1 MLIKDIKIIDIIQDG
16 RGVGKKDG
24 KTIFIEN
31 AIFGEVLDAEILDF
45 KKNYLEARKIQTKI
59 QSKYFRKPPCP
70 YFDECGGCS
79 IMNINYQ
86 RQIELKKNLIK
97 NALKKSAK
105 IENSDLEIME
115 SKEFHYRNK
124 IRLKVDEN
132 GNLNYLKN
140 YSYQYVAIKNCLIA
154 NELISNNLS
163 EITKISRDINQNSSA
178 KIDEITIRSNKTD
191 ILLNM
196 QGKFDQESLNYIKEN
211 YLDGKYKINLIDGK
225 KLIVISG
232 NGYLEY
238 NILGKNFKI
247 SALDFYQVNDF
258 QIENLYS
265 VAKEFLGENQ
275 KILDLYCGS
284 ATSSIA
290 INGDNVIGVEINKNA
305 ITDANENA
313 KRNGLKNYKFLAKNA
328 KYIDEK
334 FIKNEKIDA
343 ITLDPPRAG
352 LDKDL
357 IKAITDSKIQKIVY
371 ISCNPQTLARDIK
384 RFTDKA
390 YSLKKIKA
398 VDMFPQTMHV
408 ECIALI
414 QRVKS
419 WKSCILSSF
428 TSIMYL

>member
-1 MLIKDIKIIDIIQDG
+1 MIIKDIKIIDTIQDG

-31 AIFGEVLDAEILDF
+31 TIFGEVLDAEILAL

-59 QSKYFRKPPCP
+59 QSQYYRKPPCP

-105 IENSDLEIME
+105 VEISDLEIIE

-124 IRLKVDEN
+124 IRLKVDEK

-140 YSYQYVAIKNCLIA
+140 YSNQYVAIKNCLIA
-154 NELISNNLS
+154 NDLISNNFA
-163 EITKISRDINQNSSA
+163 EITKITKDINQNSSA
-178 KIDEITIRSNKTD
+178 KINEITIRSSNSE
-191 ILLNM
+191 ILLNL
-196 QGKFDQESLNYIKEN
+196 QGHFDQECLTYIEEKYSN
-211 YLDGKYKINLIDGK
+211 HKYKINLIDGK
-225 KLIVISG
+225 KITIISG

-238 NILGKNFKI
+238 NILGKKFKI

-265 VAKEFLGENQ
+265 VAKEFLGDNQ

-305 ITDANENA
+305 IKDANENA
-313 KRNGLKNYKFLAKNA
+313 KRNGLKNYKFLAQNA

-357 IKAITDSKIQKIVY
+357 IKAIKDSKIQKIVY

-384 RFTDKA
+384 RFMDSG
-390 YSLKKIKA
+390 YELKKIKA

-408 ECIALI
+408 ETIALI
-414 QRVKS
+414 QK
-419 WKSCILSSF
+419 
-428 TSIMYL
+428 M